1 MESKNEQRLTSVF
14 IQPKIDL
21 NDLNVDL
28 FGITVCF
35 GKKKSDKFSFG
46 LVFDKEK
53 NAKKLYDELI
63 LLKGKTRKEVAKVS
77 ESLYDKYKKLSY
89 KRKNVLAPAPAVHGK

>member
-1 MESKNEQRLTSVF
+1 MDSKNEQRLTSVF

-21 NDLNVDL
+21 RDLNVDL

-35 GKKKSDKFSFG
+35 GKKKSDKLNFG

-63 LLKGKTRKEVAKVS
+63 ILKGKSRNEVAKIS
-77 ESLYDKYKKLSY
+77 ESLYMKYKHLSY
-89 KRKNVLAPAPAVHGK
+89 KRKAKPAHTYQ